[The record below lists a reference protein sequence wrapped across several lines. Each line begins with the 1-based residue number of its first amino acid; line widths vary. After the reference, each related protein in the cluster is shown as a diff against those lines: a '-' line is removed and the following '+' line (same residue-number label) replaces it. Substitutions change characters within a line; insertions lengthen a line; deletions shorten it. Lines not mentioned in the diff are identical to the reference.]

1 MSAFISLKLDNS
13 IVTVYLPGIS
23 ATLQTVFTYDVRI
36 TEDGETRI
44 TEDGETRILD
54 GFDIGSY
61 PEVVAIKI
69 GKQNTDVSVP

>member
-13 IVTVYLPGIS
+13 IVTVSLPGIS
-23 ATLQTVFTYDVRI
+23 ATLQTVFTYDTRI
-36 TEDGETRI
+36 TEDGATRI

-54 GFDIGSY
+54 GYDIGSY

-69 GKQNTDVSVP
+69 GKNIVDVSVP